1 MEGRTA
7 LKILEKR
14 LKKGRIKIV
23 PESADD
29 LWHLYNL
36 IERNDEVYART
47 TRQVKVEQDFSRPKE
62 GRRVPVFL
70 GVRVEDVAWDKS
82 LNRLRVHGIVC
93 EAPEEINVKGY
104 HHTINVTVAKPVTI
118 VKHRW
123 LKHHLDRLKRASRVE
138 ETPILM
144 VSMDDEE
151 YCIAALR
158 QYGVEVK
165 AEVRTRLPGKMETE
179 RRTKAKAEF
188 FKGAL
193 KTLREAWIN
202 SHNPIVILGPGFV
215 KDEFVNYLKRTASD
229 LAQDILDVKGVNSA
243 GVAGIQEALRS
254 GVLTKALKHLRL
266 VEESRAVEEILERLG
281 RGRLDVTYGLA
292 DVEKAKTFGA
302 VEKLLLTDNT
312 LREADD
318 EERLT
323 LESIMREVE
332 EKGGKIM
339 VVSAEHEA
347 GEKLLAL
354 GGIAAL
360 LRFPIG

>member
-1 MEGRTA
+1 
-7 LKILEKR
+7 LKILEMK
-14 LKKGRIKIV
+14 LKKGIV
-23 PESADD
+23 KVAPESADD

-36 IERNDEVYART
+36 VEHNDEVYAKT
-47 TRQVKVEQDFSRPKE
+47 TREVKMEQDLSRPKE

-70 GVRVEDVAWDKS
+70 GVRVEDVAWDRS

-93 EAPEEINVKGY
+93 EAPEEINVKGS
-104 HHTINVTVAKPVTI
+104 HHTINVTVDNPLTI
-118 VKHRW
+118 VKPRW
-123 LKHHLDRLKRASRVE
+123 LKHHLDRLERASRVRE
-138 ETPILM
+138 APILL

-151 YCIAALR
+151 YCVATLR
-158 QYGVEVK
+158 QYGIEVK
-165 AEVRTRLPGKMETE
+165 AEERTRLPGKMETE

-193 KTLREAWIN
+193 KTLQEAWIG
-202 SHNPIVILGPGFV
+202 SHNPIVVLGPGFV

-229 LAQDILDVKGVNSA
+229 LAQDIIDVKSVNSA

-266 VEESRAVEEILERLG
+266 VEESGAVEEILERLG

-292 DVEKAKTFGA
+292 EVEKAKTFGA
-302 VEKLLLTDNT
+302 VEKLLLTDIT
-312 LREADD
+312 LREANDEKRLILEGIMRD
-318 EERLT
+318 VEER
-323 LESIMREVE
+323 
-332 EKGGKIM
+332 GGKIM
-339 VVSAEHEA
+339 VISAENEA